1 MNHKRGYFQV
11 FRYKFKFW
19 TSRKNTYLFQGI
31 EINAELAMKLYPNW
45 IMRVYHDISD
55 PEKIQQ
61 MQSLEDRYGHI
72 LDFCFAGDLPELGN
86 VSGLV

>member
-1 MNHKRGYFQV
+1 
-11 FRYKFKFW
+11 
-19 TSRKNTYLFQGI
+19 
-31 EINAELAMKLYPNW
+31 MKLYPNW

-72 LDFCFAGDLPELGN
+72 LDFCFAGDLPEHGN
-86 VSGLV
+86 VSSLV